1 MSNKVVEATQL
12 AKARFESEGITDVQ
26 IEGELQLDAA
36 INPDV
41 AKKKVFDGSWG
52 GDANILIFPDLNS

>member
-12 AKARFESEGITDVQ
+12 AKARFEAEGITDVQ

-41 AKKKVFDGSWG
+41 AKKKVSDGLWG